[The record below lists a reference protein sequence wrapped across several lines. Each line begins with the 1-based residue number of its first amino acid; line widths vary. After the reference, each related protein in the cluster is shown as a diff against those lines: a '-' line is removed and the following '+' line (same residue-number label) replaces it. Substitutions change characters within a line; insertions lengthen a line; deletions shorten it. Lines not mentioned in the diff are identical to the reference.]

1 MSQTISRATLTP
13 VTGNQSAITVH
24 FNPVSLQLT
33 INNTLEEKGKGKDL
47 KQFITKAVAK
57 LIIDLIFDTTD
68 RGTDVRLETGK
79 IARFMEPGKQEGDK
93 KIPTIVKFE
102 WGTFAFQGLIESYK
116 ETLDFFSQNGV
127 PLRASLNL
135 TFSRQ
140 EEVFD
145 SSFNSGN
152 TPPDR
157 AVDIPP
163 GQSASQLASLGG
175 APDAGRALAAA
186 NNQDSLRFP
195 SGAFTLDPTI
205 KLTPPVAFA
214 SGAIG
219 LSAGVGFSAGAGF
232 GIGGSAGFG
241 IGGSAGISGSG
252 GIGISGSGRISGSAG
267 FGVSSR
273 SGISGGIGASASVGG
288 GIGANGAVGASASP
302 GISEAAGFSAGLN
315 GSFSGGVSA
324 EINGSLNGSGSS
336 TRSPFSAQSNSF
348 SIGSRTSAGIAANQG
363 AFAGLRTPSPRRTFR
378 LDTTRLLPRTATA
391 TYSTQQNAH
400 FQLGGQ
406 ASIEGS
412 ASFSTDV
419 TGTRSRIQFEEI

>member
-1 MSQTISRATLTP
+1 MSQTIARATLTP

-57 LIIDLIFDTTD
+57 LTIDLIFDTTD

-116 ETLDFFSQNGV
+116 ETLDFFSQDGV

-175 APDAGRALAAA
+175 APDAGRAIAAA

-241 IGGSAGISGSG
+241 IGGSAGISGS
-252 GIGISGSGRISGSAG
+252 AG

-273 SGISGGIGASASVGG
+273 SGISGGIGASASVRG

>member
-1 MSQTISRATLTP
+1 MSQTIARATLTP

-33 INNTLEEKGKGKDL
+33 INNTLEEKVKGKDL

-57 LIIDLIFDTTD
+57 LTIDLIFDTTD

-79 IARFMEPGKQEGDK
+79 IARFMEPGKQERDK

-116 ETLDFFSQNGV
+116 ETLDFFSQDGV

-157 AVDIPP
+157 AVDIPS

-175 APDAGRALAAA
+175 APDAGRSIAAA

-232 GIGGSAGFG
+232 GIGGSAG
-241 IGGSAGISGSG
+241 IGVSGSAGI
-252 GIGISGSGRISGSAG
+252 GIGGSAG
-267 FGVSSR
+267 FGVSSTAGV
-273 SGISGGIGASASVGG
+273 SAGIGVFGSAGISGSAGGGIGVSSSNAFGASASAGSTG
-288 GIGANGAVGASASP
+288 SAR
-302 GISEAAGFSAGLN
+302 FSAGLN
-315 GSFSGGVSA
+315 GNLSGGISA
-324 EINGSLNGSGSS
+324 GVNGSLNSNGFS
-336 TRSPFSAQSNSF
+336 TRSPFSTQSNSF
-348 SIGSRTSAGIAANQG
+348 LIGSRTSAGIAATQG

-412 ASFSTDV
+412 ASFRTDV
-419 TGTRSRIQFEEI
+419 TETRSRIQFEEV